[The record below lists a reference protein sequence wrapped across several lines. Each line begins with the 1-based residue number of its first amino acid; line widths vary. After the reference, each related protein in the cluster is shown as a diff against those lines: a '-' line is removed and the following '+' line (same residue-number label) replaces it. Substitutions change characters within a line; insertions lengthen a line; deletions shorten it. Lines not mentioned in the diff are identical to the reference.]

1 MHLILILATA
11 TGQGVY
17 SMCSICART
26 RSLPLQLLHPPPLMH
41 SPISHHFCTH
51 LPSPLC
57 CPQISAFFPGHHM
70 KAMAQDAEM
79 RKLEGEVAALLAGA
93 APWCAG

>member
-1 MHLILILATA
+1 MATA
-11 TGQGVY
+11 TREGLDLQTVLALCY
-17 SMCSICART
+17 VASISASC
-26 RSLPLQLLHPPPLMH
+26 PLY
-41 SPISHHFCTH
+41 
-51 LPSPLC
+51 

-70 KAMAQDAEM
+70 KAMAQNAEM